1 MLGYTK
7 VCFLRILL
15 SLIEFD
21 FSNDPADSTKYEF
34 IVNGCPDANED
45 SETLSIISNGQAA
58 AASFS
63 LASFQFNNDADA
75 EIYIHCQ
82 VNKWMD
88 RYDIGDAVDLEGV
101 QKAISYGP

>member
-1 MLGYTK
+1 MKLAGLHQGL
-7 VCFLRILL
+7 FLRILV
-15 SLIEFD
+15 SLIELN
-21 FSNDPADSTKYEF
+21 FSDNPADATKYEF

-82 VNKWMD
+82 VNDQWGRTWPESNLIIKIILD
-88 RYDIGDAVDLEGV
+88 
-101 QKAISYGP
+101 SYL

>member
-1 MLGYTK
+1 MVIGY
-7 VCFLRILL
+7 FLC
-15 SLIEFD
+15 LIKFI
-21 FSNDPADSTKYEF
+21 FSNDPADATKYEF
-34 IVNGCPDANED
+34 IVNGCPDADED

-82 VNKWMD
+82 VNTMVHGTD
-88 RYDIGDAVDLEGV
+88 GEDTECA
-101 QKAISYGP
+101 QCT